1 MWKYNNTS
9 ELYHWGIKGMK
20 WGVRRYQND
29 DGSLTPAGKR
39 RYSVDLQTFGK
50 KKKKSGGSSNEHL
63 NTHTSRKTP
72 GSTSGEQ
79 SKQETQSTQ
88 TPGKTQKK
96 QEYDGLKN
104 TIDAVDSFNKTTN
117 NVRNVVNNIPT
128 KPRPRMNLDDMSNKE
143 LQDLITRENLERQ
156 YNNLFSSPTKG
167 EKAKQKTLEAL
178 TIIGALGAVTLTG
191 LQIYNEV
198 NRNRRGD

>member
-50 KKKKSGGSSNEHL
+50 KKKKPGGNSNDHL
-63 NTHTSRKTP
+63 NAHTSRKTP
-72 GSTSGEQ
+72 GSTSDE
-79 SKQETQSTQ
+79 QSTQ
-88 TPGKTQKK
+88 KVQDNKTPGKTRQK
-96 QEYDGLKN
+96 QDYDGLKN
-104 TIDAVDSFNKTTN
+104 TIGAVKSFNDTTD
-117 NVRNVVNNIPT
+117 NVRNIVRNIPT

-143 LQDLITRENLERQ
+143 LQDLITRENLERS
-156 YNNLFSSPTKG
+156 YNQLFSQPTKA
-167 EKAKQKTLEAL
+167 EKTKQKTLEAL

-198 NRNRRGD
+198 NRNRRGK